1 MDTGA
6 KSYRIEQER
15 GEYIKKMN
23 ERRIEALKIANNA
36 KMEKTET
43 EKI

>member
-15 GEYIKKMN
+15 SEYIKKMN

-36 KMEKTET
+36 KIEKTET